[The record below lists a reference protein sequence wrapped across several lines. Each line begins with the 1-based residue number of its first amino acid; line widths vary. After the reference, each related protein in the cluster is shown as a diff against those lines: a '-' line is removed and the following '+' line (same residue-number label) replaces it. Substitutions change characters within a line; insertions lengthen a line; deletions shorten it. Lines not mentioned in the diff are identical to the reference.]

1 MHPSTED
8 PGWVVHE
15 QAPEPGT
22 PLPPFLAGVAQEYLG
37 NFIAVHTE
45 RKIYSG
51 KLLSITPICVTLYTD
66 SDAFE
71 QPVRVRID
79 STRIVAI
86 EVLA

>member
-1 MHPSTED
+1 MHPSTEG
-8 PGWVVHE
+8 PGQFVHE
-15 QAPEPGT
+15 QAPEPDT
-22 PLPPFLAGVAQEYLG
+22 PLPPFLAGVAQKYLG

-66 SDAFE
+66 SEAFE
-71 QPVRVRID
+71 QPVQVRID
-79 STRIVAI
+79 SNRIEAI